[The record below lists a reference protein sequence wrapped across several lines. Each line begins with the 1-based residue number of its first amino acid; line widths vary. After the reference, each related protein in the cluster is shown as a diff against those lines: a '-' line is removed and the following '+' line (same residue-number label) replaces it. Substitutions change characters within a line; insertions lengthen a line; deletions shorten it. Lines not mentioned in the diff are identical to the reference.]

1 MLHDFIVGNYP
12 KSLAQLS
19 VTSTNNNDNKQTQST
34 TNTTSNKLRNLRARK
49 LLLDDDEYGFW
60 EMRSYYNPEND
71 CRDAWRVINEYY
83 TGSRIKAYNLTSMY
97 G

>member
-71 CRDAWRVINEYY
+71 CRDA
-83 TGSRIKAYNLTSMY
+83 
-97 G
+97 